1 MNNKHTGL
9 EAKQAGH
16 AQRMAETNGA
26 GRRQRG
32 EANPSSSVKGLAD
45 RVKVGL

>member
-26 GRRQRG
+26 GKRQKGRRPTQ
-32 EANPSSSVKGLAD
+32 AAA
-45 RVKVGL
+45 